1 VIKDFVGRPGTQ
13 WLKYTGG
20 EFPTKIRLGDFKP
33 VARAWAEFVVHNI
46 TPVSNSSEYQVENAL
61 AVKLIMEKRDINLGQ
76 WLVRSIR
83 RIANNGQP
91 SFTLGHCNLITALC
105 RAKGV
110 PESDEDNPC
119 LPIRAMNSRYFRN
132 YDVGPVGAQPR
143 AARARANVVREAQE
157 EDEEMIE
164 IDRYESGAHPTQQ
177 QPPEMPRPTY
187 SEDEVSALMTQL
199 AIARACNVP
208 HTYYSDQS
216 ILYQQARAREADFR
230 PPPLYPQYSSL
241 ARLHAQHA
249 IENAHTTARQLDEAE
264 RWQQDYNA
272 YQERQTL
279 YEADFGLDERQ
290 DGSGSSHQ
298 Q

>member
-1 VIKDFVGRPGTQ
+1 
-13 WLKYTGG
+13 
-20 EFPTKIRLGDFKP
+20 
-33 VARAWAEFVVHNI
+33 
-46 TPVSNSSEYQVENAL
+46 
-61 AVKLIMEKRDINLGQ
+61 MNL
-76 WLVRSIR
+76 
-83 RIANNGQP
+83 
-91 SFTLGHCNLITALC
+91 
-105 RAKGV
+105 
-110 PESDEDNPC
+110 
-119 LPIRAMNSRYFRN
+119 RYFRN

-230 PPPLYPQYSSL
+230 PPPLYPQYNSL

-249 IENAHTTARQLDEAE
+249 IENAHSTARQLDEAE
-264 RWQQDYNA
+264 RWQQEYNA
-272 YQERQTL
+272 CQENQTF
-279 YEADFGLDERQ
+279 YEADLGLDERH